1 MKKPINLLIVDDD
14 HFILRSM
21 SRMLGRIEMLKLFE
35 ADNSSSV
42 FDLIKDNEIDCI
54 LMDFYMEGIT
64 GLELMQMMKD
74 ENVAIPVIMLTGQG
88 DEELATTIMK
98 AGAYDYISKKRLSEQ
113 DFADTLTKM
122 VLNAVSQKQEKD
134 EEDRSLIALELSEA
148 RYRGLIENSPI
159 LIIRFFPEE
168 YMVSFINDF
177 FCSYFNVER
186 FSILGENILHLM
198 PKSNHDSFENYV
210 ENITPENS
218 VASFEIMTKADGEL
232 KWQMWTIQGIFDSE
246 GRTAEYQCMGADI
259 TDLKKTQMQLM
270 DQKRYLQSILDSQ
283 DNMIIVADRKKV
295 YEVNISFLQ
304 FFGFYSTDDMQNNFD
319 RIAGM
324 TVEMEGCMKP
334 EDAKTMWL
342 ENVSADMVDGQYRLI
357 AFTQE
362 GSDNIRYFSMK
373 FRPLS
378 IESDM
383 YVVEFSDVTA
393 LEERSK
399 EFENRA
405 NYDALTHI
413 YNRRRFLELLDH
425 GIKNARK
432 LNNDLSLVFFDI
444 DHFKNIN
451 DTYGH
456 NIGDEVL
463 KSLTALA
470 SDTIRCSDVFAR
482 WGGEEFLILIE
493 STSLENAA
501 KMAEKLRKTIM
512 AYDFPEVKNVTCSFG
527 VTAYYHDETGESFIG
542 RADSALYRAKESG
555 RNRVIGM
562 RKRQESAESDD
573 ELK

>member
-1 MKKPINLLIVDDD
+1 MKKNINLLIVDDD

-21 SRMLGRIEMLKLFE
+21 TRMLGRIEMFKLFE

-42 FDLIKDNEIDCI
+42 FDIIKDNEIDCI

-64 GLELMQMMKD
+64 GLELMRLLKVD
-74 ENVAIPVIMLTGQG
+74 KITIPVIMLTGQG
-88 DEELATTIMK
+88 DEELATAIMK

-113 DFADTLTKM
+113 DFAETLTKM
-122 VLNAVSQKQEKD
+122 VSNAVSHKQEKD
-134 EEDRSLIALELSEA
+134 EEDRSLLALELSEA

-159 LIIRFFPEE
+159 LIIRFFPDE

-177 FCSYFNVER
+177 FCTYFHVER

-198 PKSNHDSFENYV
+198 PKSNHDSFQNYV
-210 ENITPENS
+210 KNIAPENS
-218 VASFEIMTKADGEL
+218 VASFEIKTKSEGEL

-246 GRTAEYQCMGADI
+246 GKTAEYQCMGADI

-283 DNMIIVADRKKV
+283 DNMIIVADRNKV

-304 FFGFYSTDDMQNNFD
+304 FFGFYSTDDMQKNFD
-319 RIAGM
+319 RIADM

-342 ENVSADMVDGQYRLI
+342 ENVTADMADGQYRLI
-357 AFTQE
+357 AFIQE

-383 YVVEFSDVTA
+383 FVVEFSDVTA

-425 GIKNARK
+425 GIKNARQ
-432 LNNDLSLVFFDI
+432 LNHDLSLVFFDI

-456 NIGDEVL
+456 NIGDEIL
-463 KSLTALA
+463 KMLTALT
-470 SDTIRCSDVFAR
+470 SETIRSSDVFAR

-493 STSLENAA
+493 STTLENAA
-501 KMAEKLRKTIM
+501 KMADKLRKTIM
-512 AYDFPEVKNVTCSFG
+512 AYEFPEVKNVTCSFG
-527 VTAYYHDETGESFIG
+527 VTAYHHDDTVESFIG

-562 RKRQESAESDD
+562 K
-573 ELK
+573 KKTG

>member
-1 MKKPINLLIVDDD
+1 MKKTINLLIVDDD
-14 HFILRSM
+14 RFILRSLT
-21 SRMLGRIEMLKLFE
+21 RMLGRIEMLTIFE
-35 ADNSSSV
+35 AESRAAV
-42 FDLIKDNEIDCI
+42 FDIIHKDEIDCI
-54 LMDFYMEGIT
+54 LMDYYMADIT
-64 GLELMQMMKD
+64 GLELMRLLK
-74 ENVAIPVIMLTGQG
+74 EKSITIPVIMLTGQG
-88 DEELATTIMK
+88 DEELATAIMK

-122 VLNAVSQKQEKD
+122 ITNAISHKEEKD
-134 EEDRSLIALELSEA
+134 EKNRSLLALELSEA

-159 LIIRFFPEE
+159 LIVRFFPEE

-177 FCSYFNVER
+177 FCTYFSVER
-186 FSILGENILHLM
+186 FSILGENILHLI
-198 PKSNHDSFENYV
+198 PKSNHDSFKNYV
-210 ENITPENS
+210 DNITPDNS
-218 VASFEIMTKADGEL
+218 VATLEIKTISNGEL
-232 KWQMWTIQGIFDSE
+232 KWQMWTIQGIFDSA
-246 GRTAEYQCMGADI
+246 GSTAEYQCMGEDI
-259 TDLKKTQMQLM
+259 SDLKKTQAQLM

-283 DNMIIVADRKKV
+283 DNMIIVADKNKI

-304 FFGFYSTDDMQNNFD
+304 FFGFYSTDDMLKNFN

-324 TVEMEGCMKP
+324 TVEMEGYMKP

-342 ENVSADMVDGQYRLI
+342 ENVTADMAEGQYRLI
-357 AFTQE
+357 AFRQE
-362 GSDNIRYFSMK
+362 GLENIRYFSMK

-383 YVVEFSDVTA
+383 FVVEFSDVTA
-393 LEERSK
+393 LEEKSK

-413 YNRRRFLELLDH
+413 YNRRRFIELLDR
-425 GIKNARK
+425 GIKNSQR
-432 LNNDLSLVFFDI
+432 LNHDLSLVFFDI

-463 KSLTALA
+463 KALTALT
-470 SDTIRCSDVFAR
+470 SQTIRSSDIFAR

-501 KMAEKLRKTIM
+501 KMAEKLRKIIM
-512 AYDFPEVKNVTCSFG
+512 EYDFPEVKKVTCSFG
-527 VTAYYHDETGESFIG
+527 VASYHHDETGETFIG

-555 RNRVIGM
+555 RNRVVGM
-562 RKRQESAESDD
+562 KKKGSTED
-573 ELK
+573 L